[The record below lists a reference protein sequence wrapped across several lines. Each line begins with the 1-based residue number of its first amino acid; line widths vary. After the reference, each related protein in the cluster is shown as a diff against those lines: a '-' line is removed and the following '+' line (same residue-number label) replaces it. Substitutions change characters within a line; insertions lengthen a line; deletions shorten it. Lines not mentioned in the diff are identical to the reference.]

1 MWGCE
6 VKQFKLWYLKK
17 VISLCNFALRFSSDA
32 DDQNE
37 VNDAVKTKNYFIRE
51 YERINSL

>member
-1 MWGCE
+1 M
-6 VKQFKLWYLKK
+6 KQFKLWYLKK

-37 VNDAVKTKNYFIRE
+37 VNDVVKTKNYFISE
-51 YERINSL
+51 YNRLST